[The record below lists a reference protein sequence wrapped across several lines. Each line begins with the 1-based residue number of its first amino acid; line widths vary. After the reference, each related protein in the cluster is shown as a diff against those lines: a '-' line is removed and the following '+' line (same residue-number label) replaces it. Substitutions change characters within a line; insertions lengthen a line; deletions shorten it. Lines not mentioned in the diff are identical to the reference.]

1 MVIPSTR
8 DVIDARLVVAHESN
22 ERFLT
27 FRLRFSFGS
36 VMLALLSSYPASPV
50 LFPMPFPEA
59 ASARIAPIIADVPG
73 HLAPRYR
80 IRPAARPAGY
90 CAGDEPVPWTSGT
103 FIEAPYCDGWW
114 IGYVIAINTDAED
127 LSRAALDDGGGV
139 GDGKVQIAFPKAPVG
154 EGGYGFYRDEE
165 LRRAIEWDE
174 HEWLDYTSEERFPP
188 VS

>member
-1 MVIPSTR
+1 
-8 DVIDARLVVAHESN
+8 
-22 ERFLT
+22 
-27 FRLRFSFGS
+27 
-36 VMLALLSSYPASPV
+36 
-50 LFPMPFPEA
+50 MPFPEA